1 MQDVSPKGRDVACYG
16 SVHDTPP
23 PAAARHYRS
32 SASNILKEA
41 EMTHDELRKLER
53 TRRRALWE
61 IARFLPGDPEAA
73 DALAILN
80 DLDDQE
86 RSSTPSTGEPLEF
99 SKILDSV
106 QVQHHDCGID
116 IVLETTIPQPWRERF
131 QQASI
136 GSTRVVEGPYATD
149 WDKFLA
155 RWEAEMRHLEQ
166 HRAARRKPRTD

>member
-1 MQDVSPKGRDVACYG
+1 VACYG
-16 SVHDTPP
+16 SVHDSPP

-32 SASNILKEA
+32 SASTILKEA

-53 TRRRALWE
+53 TRRRALWA

-86 RSSTPSTGEPLEF
+86 RSSTPSTSEPLE
-99 SKILDSV
+99 LNEVRDSV
-106 QVQHHDCGID
+106 PVQHHQCGID
-116 IVLETTIPQPWRERF
+116 IVLELTIPQPWRERF

-149 WDKFLA
+149 WEKFLA

-166 HRAARRKPRTD
+166 HRAARYKSND

>member
-1 MQDVSPKGRDVACYG
+1 
-16 SVHDTPP
+16 
-23 PAAARHYRS
+23 
-32 SASNILKEA
+32 
-41 EMTHDELRKLER
+41 MTHDELRKLER
-53 TRRRALWE
+53 TRRRVLWE
-61 IARFLPGDPEAA
+61 IARLLPGDPEAA

-86 RSSTPSTGEPLEF
+86 RSSTPSIGEPLEF

-166 HRAARRKPRTD
+166 HRAARYKPGTD